1 MYQVKLE
8 SKAET
13 ELRKLPPEILRRID
27 SKLDTLANNPRPRGV
42 KKLSGRKKEGWR
54 IRAGDYRILYRID
67 DDKELV
73 LIYRIRHR
81 AEAYR

>member
-13 ELRKLPPEILRRID
+13 DLRKLPNEILRRID
-27 SKLDTLANNPRPRGV
+27 STISTLENNPRPRGV
-42 KKLSGRKKEGWR
+42 KKLSGKKKEGWR
-54 IRAGDYRILYRID
+54 VRVGNYRILYRID
-67 DDKELV
+67 DGKKVV

-81 AEAYR
+81 SEAYR

>member
-8 SKAET
+8 SKAEAA
-13 ELRKLPPEILRRID
+13 LRRLPAEVLRRVD
-27 SKLDTLANNPRPRGV
+27 SKFSALENNPRPKGV

-54 IRAGDYRILYRID
+54 VRVGDYRVLYRID
-67 DDKELV
+67 DDKKLV

-81 AEAYR
+81 SEAYR